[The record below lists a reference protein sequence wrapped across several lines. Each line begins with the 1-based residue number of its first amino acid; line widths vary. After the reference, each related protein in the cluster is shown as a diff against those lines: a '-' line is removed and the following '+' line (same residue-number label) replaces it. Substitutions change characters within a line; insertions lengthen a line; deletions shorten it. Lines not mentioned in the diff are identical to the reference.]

1 MKYLKIYPKYLAMAL
16 KAKLAYRMDAVIGM
30 IGFLVTNTAAF
41 LTLYLTISSIPS
53 FGDWTIEKM
62 VFLYGFCLVPKAID
76 HLLTDNVWTLGNSM
90 IVKGDLDQYLT
101 KPLNPLFQIIAVNF
115 QYEGFGELILGIVFL
130 VLYAPQQNIVWT
142 VNNVIPLILCG
153 FFAIFLFFAVKLVT
167 ASVAF
172 WTKRSITLM
181 SAVYELSNFTKYP
194 VEIFHNVVKVIL
206 LGVIPFSLVMYLP
219 IAYLYQGK
227 DIWGLTAMVGGV
239 VTLVVFLAYGFFKLG
254 LKKYESA
261 GS

>member
-1 MKYLKIYPKYLAMAL
+1 MKYLKIYPKYLAMAI
-16 KAKLAYRMDAVIGM
+16 KAKLAYRMDALVGM

-53 FGDWTIEKM
+53 FGTWTIEKM

-76 HLLTDNVWTLGNSM
+76 HILSDNIWSLGNSM
-90 IVKGDLDQYLT
+90 IINGELDPYLT
-101 KPLNPLFQIIAVNF
+101 KPLNPLFQIISVNF

-130 VLYAPQQNIVWT
+130 AIYAPQQNIAWT
-142 VNNVIPLILCG
+142 ANNVIPLILCG
-153 FFAIFLFFAVKLVT
+153 FFAIFLFFAVKLMT

-181 SAVYELSNFTKYP
+181 SGIYELSNFTKYP
-194 VEIFHNVVKVIL
+194 VEIFHDVVKVIL

-227 DIWGLTAMVGGV
+227 DIWMLTLIVGGV
-239 VTLVVFLAYGFFKLG
+239 VTVLVFLSYAFFKKG
-254 LKKYESA
+254 LRRYESS